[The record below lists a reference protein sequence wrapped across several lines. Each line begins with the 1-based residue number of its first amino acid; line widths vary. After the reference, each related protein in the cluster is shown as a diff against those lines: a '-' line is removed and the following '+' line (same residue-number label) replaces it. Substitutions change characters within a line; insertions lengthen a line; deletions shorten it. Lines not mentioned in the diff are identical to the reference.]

1 MFTFKHLHFVRIQE
15 RLFQLQYHAPDGRAH
30 TFRDVGQSDKTDGER
45 KTVPGGTLPQNFQV
59 NVVNGN
65 TPQFQRI
72 FRIEKGDRH
81 RGNNTDHIGM
91 REIFAEFRSI
101 ADDRAKLDFLAGEI
115 SRHHDILGVSLLC
128 DYYILSGG
136 SSITAARLMEGF
148 PEELRQTP
156 SMLFLEQLVSRA
168 KTDVDGKYMDIEGE
182 SVDGAVIDL
191 ASVVDRDG
199 AMYVL
204 LDFWA
209 TWCGACRE
217 SLPDLKSAYSEYK
230 GKGFDVYAVSFD
242 GDREQWSD
250 FVLENG
256 LGWTN
261 VIIDIPASGFRDVP
275 EVAAYGVNGLP
286 WNYLIDC
293 STGIIVGKNLY
304 GEALFSRLS
313 GLLGN

>member
-1 MFTFKHLHFVRIQE
+1 
-15 RLFQLQYHAPDGRAH
+15 
-30 TFRDVGQSDKTDGER
+30 
-45 KTVPGGTLPQNFQV
+45 
-59 NVVNGN
+59 
-65 TPQFQRI
+65 
-72 FRIEKGDRH
+72 
-81 RGNNTDHIGM
+81 
-91 REIFAEFRSI
+91 
-101 ADDRAKLDFLAGEI
+101 
-115 SRHHDILGVSLLC
+115 
-128 DYYILSGG
+128 
-136 SSITAARLMEGF
+136 
-148 PEELRQTP
+148 
-156 SMLFLEQLVSRA
+156 MLFLEQLVSRA

-250 FVLENG
+250 FVYENG

-275 EVAAYGVNGLP
+275 EVAAY
-286 WNYLIDC
+286 
-293 STGIIVGKNLY
+293 VGKNLY